1 MMLETVGV
9 DAGHY
14 RSDDQNVESC
24 CKESHDQD
32 GSNLTKEVRMVE
44 GVGSVEDDGSDQ
56 DHQVTFF
63 NVDAVETLGKDQ
75 FQSE

>member
-1 MMLETVGV
+1 MMLEAVGV

-14 RSDDQNVESC
+14 WSDDQNVESC
-24 CKESHDQD
+24 REECHDQD

-44 GVGSVEDDGSDQ
+44 GVGSVEDDGSDEN
-56 DHQVTFF
+56 DQVTFF